1 MAARLLIFIALVEL
15 FGFQGYFSAGERGMG
30 LEEVKYHEVHCS
42 YQDLDAFSFFFFNEY
57 SLDCFKTLVNF
68 QSSKKVDFDTFL
80 QCSNCFY
87 GREDFLFLSFL
98 MMSPPKAAF

>member
-42 YQDLDAFSFFFFNEY
+42 YQDLDAFFFFLMSIPWIVSRLWLISRVPKKLILTLFSSVLIAFMEGRISFFCH
-57 SLDCFKTLVNF
+57 S
-68 QSSKKVDFDTFL
+68 
-80 QCSNCFY
+80 
-87 GREDFLFLSFL
+87 
-98 MMSPPKAAF
+98 